1 MRNFQITGSKISSF
15 EDENITTFF
24 HELGCRVIRLEGGI
38 WHSNG
43 ARIFQPLLM
52 KGPIEISPAERQRLW
67 EGGSFFLRYPAATS
81 NSGIPSYIHL
91 VDDKNYDLDSLQGN
105 QRKET
110 RRSFRHCNVERIE
123 ISYLI
128 KNGMDLVLDTY
139 TRQGRRIDEWGIK
152 WWKRNFELSAK
163 NPLFEAWGAFVDK
176 ELGAFRIDF
185 TYRGGFYGDVLFNR
199 TSLLKYQVMNAL
211 MFVSTREVIRRPEI
225 DHVSYGIRAT
235 FGDTPSLNRFKESIG
250 YRRIDIVEKI
260 EIAPIIRPFFKTDHI
275 ARLGQSVL
283 GRYCE
288 KSDKVKRICAILA
301 HIRAIGIRT

>member
-1 MRNFQITGSKISSF
+1 MREPEVPGSKVFSS
-15 EDENITTFF
+15 EEENITTFF
-24 HELGCRVIRLEGGI
+24 NELGCRVIQLEGGI

-52 KGPIEISPAERQRLW
+52 KGPIEVSTSDKKLLW
-67 EGGSFFLRYPAATS
+67 DEGSLFLRYPAAVDDI
-81 NSGIPSYIHL
+81 GIPSYIYL
-91 VDDKNYDLDSLQGN
+91 VDDKNYDLDSLHGN

-110 RRSFRHCNVERIE
+110 RRSLRKCKVERIE
-123 ISYLI
+123 IDYLI
-128 KNGMDLVLDTY
+128 KNGLDLISDTY
-139 TRQGRRIDEWGIK
+139 ARQGRNLDEWGLN

-163 NPLFEAWGAFVDK
+163 NPLFEAWGAFVGK

-235 FGDTPSLNRFKESIG
+235 FGDTLSLNRFKESIG

-260 EIAPIIRPFFKTDHI
+260 EIATIIRPFFKTDHI

-288 KSDKVKRICAILA
+288 KSDKVKRICAILGD
-301 HIRAIGIRT
+301 IRAIGTMT